1 VRTIYRLFLCL
12 LMALFLNEMISSN
25 NANSDIANLSLMIGF
40 VLLLEKLFLSITI
53 EHIQNMIEKSKE
65 KKKL

>member
-1 VRTIYRLFLCL
+1 
-12 LMALFLNEMISSN
+12 MALFLNEMISSD

-40 VLLLEKLFLSITI
+40 LLLLEKLFISITI
-53 EHIQNMIEKSKE
+53 EHIQNMVEKAKE

>member
-12 LMALFLNEMISSN
+12 LMALFLNEMISSD

-40 VLLLEKLFLSITI
+40 LLLLEKLFLSITI
-53 EHIQNMIEKSKE
+53 EHIQNMVAKAKE

>member
-1 VRTIYRLFLCL
+1 MRTIYRLFLCL

>member
-1 VRTIYRLFLCL
+1 
-12 LMALFLNEMISSN
+12 MALFFNEMISSDN
-25 NANSDIANLSLMIGF
+25 TNSDIANLSLIMGF

-53 EHIQNMIEKSKE
+53 EHIQNMVEKAKE

>member
-25 NANSDIANLSLMIGF
+25 NANSDMANLSLMVGF

-53 EHIQNMIEKSKE
+53 EHIQNMIEKTKE

>member
-12 LMALFLNEMISSN
+12 LMALFFNEMISSDN
-25 NANSDIANLSLMIGF
+25 TNSDIANLSLIMGF

-53 EHIQNMIEKSKE
+53 EHIQNMVEKAKE

>member
-12 LMALFLNEMISSN
+12 LMALFLNEMISFN
-25 NANSDIANLSLMIGF
+25 NVNSEIANLSLMVGF

>member
-12 LMALFLNEMISSN
+12 LMALFLNEMISSD

-40 VLLLEKLFLSITI
+40 LLLLEKLFISITI
-53 EHIQNMIEKSKE
+53 EHIQNMVEKAKE

>member
-1 VRTIYRLFLCL
+1 
-12 LMALFLNEMISSN
+12 MALFLNEMISSN
-25 NANSDIANLSLMIGF
+25 NANSDIANLSLMVGF

-53 EHIQNMIEKSKE
+53 EHIQNMIEKTKE